1 MAGVSRQKQK
11 LLRMEFLFRNKTDEN
26 HPLTGNQLIEM
37 LSADGIKAERKT
49 IYDDIATLCD
59 SGLNIETTK
68 KGHSNAYYLGER
80 LFQDEELFVLADAVA
95 SSKFLTI
102 KKSNELIKKLQTLTS
117 EYKAGELRRSIYV
130 DNRTKAFN
138 ESIYYNINTIQNGI
152 FCDRQI
158 SFKYFEFNFEKKKQ
172 LKHGGETYTVS
183 PFQLIWENDNYY
195 LACYCSKHEKICR
208 YRVDRMTMV
217 ELTDTK
223 RRELSE
229 SEEKELKNQKSLY
242 SMYGGREET
251 LRIRFDNSLM
261 NVVVDRFGEKVICHP
276 DSENSFFINTEV
288 QLAPTFWGWLFQF
301 GSKAKIL
308 APDYVADIAR
318 ERLGELMKAYS
329 E

>member
-1 MAGVSRQKQK
+1 
-11 LLRMEFLFRNKTDEN
+11 
-26 HPLTGNQLIEM
+26 
-37 LSADGIKAERKT
+37 
-49 IYDDIATLCD
+49 
-59 SGLNIETTK
+59 
-68 KGHSNAYYLGER
+68 
-80 LFQDEELFVLADAVA
+80 
-95 SSKFLTI
+95 
-102 KKSNELIKKLQTLTS
+102 
-117 EYKAGELRRSIYV
+117 
-130 DNRTKAFN
+130 
-138 ESIYYNINTIQNGI
+138 
-152 FCDRQI
+152 
-158 SFKYFEFNFEKKKQ
+158 
-172 LKHGGETYTVS
+172 
-183 PFQLIWENDNYY
+183 
-195 LACYCSKHEKICR
+195 
-208 YRVDRMTMV
+208 MV

-261 NVVVDRFGEKVICHP
+261 NVVVDRFGERVICHP

-318 ERLGELMKAYS
+318 EKLGELMKAYS